1 MCSNISS
8 CALWKSLAQEI
19 VICIEISA
27 YNELKSVLRDL
38 FFFKYNLTHRFNL
51 LTKSSLLSVLV
62 STVLGTTGIFEIF
75 QKNSVVTDNRIIN
88 FSERLE
94 DDCK

>member
-1 MCSNISS
+1 MMCSNISS

-19 VICIEISA
+19 VICTEISA

-38 FFFKYNLTHRFNL
+38 FFFKYSLTHRFNL

-75 QKNSVVTDNRIIN
+75 QNSVVTDNRIIN